1 MSTEEIVI
9 SRTFYAN
16 INDLLK
22 IAENHRM
29 VEDLFTFQ
37 YKSNEQKSTNAGGE
51 AVKKGSME
59 NQMRSK
65 TALQVKSIWL
75 GLANQTNTVTAFST
89 SSKLVFSWGRRWSQ
103 LIPVVSDQGQS
114 SLQQTNI
121 SLGGKCG
128 HFLQ

>member
-1 MSTEEIVI
+1 
-9 SRTFYAN
+9 
-16 INDLLK
+16 
-22 IAENHRM
+22 M

-37 YKSNEQKSTNAGGE
+37 FKSNEQKPTNAGGE